1 VVILHGLG
9 GDRSSSL
16 ALSDSMGLD
25 RRFAVLAFDAR
36 GHGQSGG
43 LIGIDG
49 PREIADTQAVFSW
62 LRDRPD
68 VSDTRIGGFGTSYGG
83 GALWNS
89 LAAGTPWAT
98 LAVNITWTDLRSA
111 LMPQNLV
118 KSGVVAGLLGSLPP
132 ERIDPEVLAI
142 RDAAF
147 ISGDIAPIIPW
158 GARRSSLPSL
168 KGVKTP
174 VLMMQGRRDFLFGL
188 DQAYSAWSAL
198 AGPKRLWLGLHGH
211 APSGFPAPDTTS
223 MLAEASS
230 WLDLTLGVPG
240 AKALDPRP
248 IAISPESWSGAPV
261 RLASLP
267 AVRRT
272 SFALAGAS
280 SIVASGKVQRSTP
293 RLKAPLEV
301 FGAPTVTVRAN
312 AVDGWSRLVAI
323 LSARTPAGAEIV
335 VAGGGVPTR
344 PGSRSYRIVLGNQAT
359 FVPRGSRLTLTLA
372 SSSLAQNPGNLL
384 YLDLPMAAGARVT
397 VGPARLVVPALTKPV
412 SR

>member
-1 VVILHGLG
+1 
-9 GDRSSSL
+9 
-16 ALSDSMGLD
+16 
-25 RRFAVLAFDAR
+25 
-36 GHGQSGG
+36 
-43 LIGIDG
+43 
-49 PREIADTQAVFSW
+49 
-62 LRDRPD
+62 
-68 VSDTRIGGFGTSYGG
+68 
-83 GALWNS
+83 
-89 LAAGTPWAT
+89 
-98 LAVNITWTDLRSA
+98 
-111 LMPQNLV
+111 
-118 KSGVVAGLLGSLPP
+118 
-132 ERIDPEVLAI
+132 
-142 RDAAF
+142 
-147 ISGDIAPIIPW
+147 
-158 GARRSSLPSL
+158 
-168 KGVKTP
+168 
-174 VLMMQGRRDFLFGL
+174 
-188 DQAYSAWSAL
+188 
-198 AGPKRLWLGLHGH
+198 
-211 APSGFPAPDTTS
+211 

-397 VGPARLVVPALTKPV
+397 VGPARIVVPALTKPV